1 MGGTHGSPPIKL
13 NDFLFHQQKDKLID
27 TLLLVLLKTKHFSKT
42 LLLLSQTLS
51 KMSYR
56 SSATSSYTTVRG
68 GAPYRKPTS
77 ASSSS
82 PVCVHCRNLGL
93 EFDHWLRKSPEP
105 DSPVVC
111 KVLLAT
117 ECRYCHAFGH
127 TVGSCPAKKRSTMRN
142 AAPLAPLATALPA
155 RSKNVYS
162 VFDDNDT
169 SSDSDSESK
178 NNSVGVGVS
187 CKRVDVK
194 SLFASKKPI
203 VEEVPSYAANT
214 KRVDVGTLF
223 SAITYD
229 GKPSPVHLY
238 GVLIR
243 HTDPPAVRLIPRT
256 PTQVVPPCFGVLT
269 IPVSKLDT
277 PAYTKPLDDETD
289 DDSELHEHDY
299 DWTTY
304 GDPEVDRWIAKIRA
318 LFASGK
324 SWAEICY
331 DTDSDDD
338 E

>member
-1 MGGTHGSPPIKL
+1 
-13 NDFLFHQQKDKLID
+13 
-27 TLLLVLLKTKHFSKT
+27 
-42 LLLLSQTLS
+42 
-51 KMSYR
+51 MSYR

-68 GAPYRKPTS
+68 GAPYRKPVS
-77 ASSSS
+77 ASSS

-93 EFDHWLRKSPEP
+93 EFDHWLRESPEP

-142 AAPLAPLATALPA
+142 IGALAPALSAPLSAPVLPA

-162 VFDDNDT
+162 VFDDDT
-169 SSDSDSESK
+169 SSGSDSESK
-178 NNSVGVGVS
+178 NNSVGVGIS

-194 SLFASKKPI
+194 SLFASKKLI

-223 SAITYD
+223 SAI
-229 GKPSPVHLY
+229 
-238 GVLIR
+238 
-243 HTDPPAVRLIPRT
+243 
-256 PTQVVPPCFGVLT
+256 
-269 IPVSKLDT
+269 PVSKLDT
-277 PAYTKPLDDETD
+277 PANTKPLDEETD
-289 DDSELHEHDY
+289 NDNELCYSRRNDVRSFVGELCVSRRNDVRSFVGELHEHDY

-304 GDPEVDRWIAKIRA
+304 GDPEVDCWIAKIRD
-318 LFASGK
+318 LFARK

-338 E
+338 DE